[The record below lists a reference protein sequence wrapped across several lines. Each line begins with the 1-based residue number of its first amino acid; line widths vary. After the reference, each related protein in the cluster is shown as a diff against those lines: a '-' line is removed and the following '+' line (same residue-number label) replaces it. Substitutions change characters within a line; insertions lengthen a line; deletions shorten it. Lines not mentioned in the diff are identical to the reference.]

1 LPNTPR
7 ERKKWLTK
15 DKRRQAPQI
24 SLHGWSG
31 SSTTSSRSA
40 RGSLITIF
48 TLTSQ
53 RKYIIFIN
61 HLLNFDMNKMCKLD
75 EGGKLIDK
83 RRQITEKMSNTPL
96 SSIHGGSSQRN

>member
-1 LPNTPR
+1 M
-7 ERKKWLTK
+7 
-15 DKRRQAPQI
+15 
-24 SLHGWSG
+24 SFHGWS
-31 SSTTSSRSA
+31 SSSSRSA

-61 HLLNFDMNKMCKLD
+61 HLLHLDMNKMCKLD
-75 EGGKLIDK
+75 GGGKLIDQ
-83 RRQITEKMSNTPL
+83 RGQITEKMSNTPL